1 MNVSLVLPIVVMEKG
16 YLGATRVH
24 AVFMGMSWYGGA
36 DVLKRSARAGGFVMG
51 DGFGKTS

>member
-1 MNVSLVLPIVVMEKG
+1 MEKG